1 MSENEQFK
9 ICNQQ
14 FTSIHKKLDEI
25 SSTQKE
31 FHERLF
37 IDNGRPSIQTMLD
50 RNTRWIKAASAAIG
64 TVYVGIVGYVVWL
77 LKK

>member
-1 MSENEQFK
+1 MTHDDQFE
-9 ICNQQ
+9 ICNSH
-14 FTSIHKKLDEI
+14 FKAINEKLDEI

-31 FHERLF
+31 FHKRLF

-64 TVYVGIVGYVVWL
+64 TVYVGIVSYVVWL
-77 LKK
+77 LRK